1 LNSSLPRSFSS
12 PAIFSKPLPTVSTPP
27 NNFQHITPGPIQ
39 NFNGE
44 RREAMRPILL
54 GPFGSMGILNMK
66 LRIICIEDMIL
77 ESSLFF
83 FALIRIA
90 TANTNYE
97 LWGA

>member
-1 LNSSLPRSFSS
+1 MSSGRVVWKYLAVRDQQSF
-12 PAIFSKPLPTVSTPP
+12 L
-27 NNFQHITPGPIQ
+27 
-39 NFNGE
+39 
-44 RREAMRPILL
+44 MRPILL

-77 ESSLFF
+77 ESILFV

-90 TANTNYE
+90 TANTSYE

>member
-1 LNSSLPRSFSS
+1 
-12 PAIFSKPLPTVSTPP
+12 
-27 NNFQHITPGPIQ
+27 
-39 NFNGE
+39 
-44 RREAMRPILL
+44 MRPILL